1 MAADLCHHPSFKGEN
16 APVEPTFKS
25 LNASFN
31 TALQYLPSP
40 HSARKSFQTWGKK
53 KWETERQDTSLHW
66 HTDSESDTDT
76 GVV

>member
-40 HSARKSFQTWGKK
+40 HSARKSFQT
-53 KWETERQDTSLHW
+53 
-66 HTDSESDTDT
+66 
-76 GVV
+76 